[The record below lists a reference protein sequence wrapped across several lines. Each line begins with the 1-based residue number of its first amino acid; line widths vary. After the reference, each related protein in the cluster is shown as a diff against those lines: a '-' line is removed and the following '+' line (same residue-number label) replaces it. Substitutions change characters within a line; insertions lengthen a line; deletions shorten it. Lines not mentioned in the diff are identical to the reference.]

1 MDRREWAMETFK
13 KREADFETR
22 VALDEELKFKAR
34 ARRNKLLGL
43 WAASEMGLDSEAADA
58 YATSLVADNV
68 GKDDDEAL
76 GKSIAQ
82 AFARAQ
88 KEISEHRIR
97 RTIEEMAERAKT
109 EIAEGR

>member
-1 MDRREWAMETFK
+1 MDSFK

-43 WAASEMGLDSEAADA
+43 WAAGEMGLDTEAAHA
-58 YATSLVADNV
+58 YATTLVENNV
-68 GKDDDEAL
+68 GNDDDAAL
-76 GKSIAQ
+76 ANSLSD
-82 AFARAQ
+82 AFARAH
-88 KEISEHRIR
+88 KEVSAHRIQ

-109 EIAEGR
+109 EITEGR

>member
-1 MDRREWAMETFK
+1 MDSFK

-43 WAASEMGLDSEAADA
+43 WAAGEMGLDDEAAHA
-58 YATSLVADNV
+58 YATRLVEDNV
-68 GKDDDEAL
+68 GNDDDAAL
-76 GKSIAQ
+76 AKSLSE

-88 KEISEHRIR
+88 KDVSEHRIG
-97 RTIEEMAERAKT
+97 RTIEDLAERART

>member
-1 MDRREWAMETFK
+1 MDSFK

-43 WAASEMGLDSEAADA
+43 WAAGEMGLDEEAAHA
-58 YATSLVADNV
+58 YATSLVENNV
-68 GKDDDEAL
+68 GNDDDAAL
-76 GKSIAQ
+76 AKSLSA

-88 KEISEHRIR
+88 KDVSEHRIQ
-97 RTIEEMAERAKT
+97 RTIEEMAERART

>member
-1 MDRREWAMETFK
+1 MDSFK

-22 VALDEELKFKAR
+22 VALDEELRFKAR

-43 WAASEMGLDSEAADA
+43 WAASEMGLDSEATQA
-58 YATSLVADNV
+58 YATSLVENNI
-68 GKDDDEAL
+68 GNDDDAL
-76 GKSIAQ
+76 AKSLGED
-82 AFARAQ
+82 FARAQ
-88 KEISEHRIR
+88 KEVSEHRIR